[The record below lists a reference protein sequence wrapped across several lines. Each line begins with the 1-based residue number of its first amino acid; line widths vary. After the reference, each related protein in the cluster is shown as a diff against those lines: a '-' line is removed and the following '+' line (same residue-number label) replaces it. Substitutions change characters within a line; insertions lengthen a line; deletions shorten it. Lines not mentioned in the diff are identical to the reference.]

1 MAQEEES
8 NKVESSIRH
17 RLNTKST
24 AKGIITFDITV
35 EGTNVP
41 LEEIKRLQDGLHKY
55 MLQEYGLGSE

>member
-17 RLNTKST
+17 RLNPKSA

-41 LEEIKRLQDGLHKY
+41 LEEIKRLHDGLHKY
-55 MLQEYGLGSE
+55 MLQEYGLRSE

>member
-8 NKVESSIRH
+8 NKIESSLRH

-35 EGTNVP
+35 EGTNGP
-41 LEEIKRLQDGLHKY
+41 LEEIKRLHDGLHKY
-55 MLQEYGLGSE
+55 MEQKYGLGSE

>member
-41 LEEIKRLQDGLHKY
+41 LEEIKRLHDGLHRY

>member
-8 NKVESSIRH
+8 NKIESSIRH

-24 AKGIITFDITV
+24 AKGVVTFDITV

-41 LEEIKRLQDGLHKY
+41 LEEIKRLHDGLHKD